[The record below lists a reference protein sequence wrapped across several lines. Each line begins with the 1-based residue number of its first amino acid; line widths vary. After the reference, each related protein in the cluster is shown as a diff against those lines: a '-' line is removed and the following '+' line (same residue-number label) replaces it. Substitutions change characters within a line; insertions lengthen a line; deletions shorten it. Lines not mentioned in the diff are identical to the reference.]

1 MGLLSKIKGIFIEDV
16 PDDEEEEK
24 KDEKEIT
31 VAKKIENKEKEK
43 EREKEKEKEVVE
55 RRVDREPKEVLELET
70 PVYDEKK
77 EEKLDQTKEYEKNP
91 GTEFKFGFSDDDFKV
106 EEVATTPKEE
116 PKKEV
121 ETPKKNVVLYHQSTV
136 TTVKDNYKE
145 TSYHEVYEANG
156 NREEKHTFQRS
167 PIISPVWGILDKNY
181 KKDEIVTKRDIRL
194 TTNNQKADLDAV
206 REKAY
211 GDLANDISSSI
222 EEKTNE
228 AKEDTSMEDNL
239 LYDLSDN
246 EGPSV
251 KKVTVGDAEEYYS
264 DLGLEYNVDYKMEKE
279 EPKDEDEGK
288 ELELVQNSLENEEI
302 IDSHNDEDEENEDD
316 NLFDLINSMY
326 DDKEWVWKY

>member
-16 PDDEEEEK
+16 VDDDDEDNKE
-24 KDEKEIT
+24 EKEIT
-31 VAKKIENKEKEK
+31 VAKKIENKDRD
-43 EREKEKEKEVVE
+43 REKEEVVE
-55 RRVDREPKEVLELET
+55 RRVDREPKEVLELDT
-70 PVYDEKK
+70 PIYEEKK
-77 EEKLDQTKEYEKNP
+77 EEKLDQTKEYEKTP
-91 GTEFKFGFSDDDFKV
+91 SGEFNFNFNDDDFKV
-106 EEVATTPKEE
+106 EEEVTTTPPKEA

-121 ETPKKNVVLYHQSTV
+121 ENPPKNVVLYHQSSV

-156 NREEKHTFQRS
+156 QREEKHTFQRS

-181 KKDEIVTKRDIRL
+181 KKDEIVAKRDIRL

-222 EEKTNE
+222 EEKTE
-228 AKEDTSMEDNL
+228 PKEESGIEDNL

-251 KKVTVGDAEEYYS
+251 KKVTVGDAEEYYA

-288 ELELVQNSLENEEI
+288 ELELVQDSLEKEEI
-302 IDSHNDEDEENEDD
+302 IDSHSDDNDEEDDND
-316 NLFDLINSMY
+316 NLFDLIDSMY
-326 DDKEWVWKY
+326 DDKE

>member
-16 PDDEEEEK
+16 TDDDEEDIIEEK
-24 KDEKEIT
+24 EVT

-43 EREKEKEKEVVE
+43 EKEEVVE
-55 RRVDREPKEVLELET
+55 RRVDREPKEVLELDT
-70 PVYDEKK
+70 PLYEEKK

-91 GTEFKFGFSDDDFKV
+91 SGEFKFSFNDDDFKV
-106 EEVATTPKEE
+106 EEEVSTTPKEE

-121 ETPKKNVVLYHQSTV
+121 ENPEKNVVLYHQSTI

-156 NREEKHTFQRS
+156 EREEKHTFQRS

-181 KKDEIVTKRDIRL
+181 RKEEIVPKKDIRL

-211 GDLANDISSSI
+211 GDLANEITSSLEKIDKTASANK
-222 EEKTNE
+222 EE
-228 AKEDTSMEDNL
+228 SGLEDNL

-251 KKVTVGDAEEYYS
+251 KKVTVGDAEEYYQ

-279 EPKDEDEGK
+279 EPKEEDERK
-288 ELELVQNSLENEEI
+288 ELELVQDSLEKEEI
-302 IDSHNDEDEENEDD
+302 IDSQSDEDNEDED
-316 NLFDLINSMY
+316 NLFDLIDSMY
-326 DDKEWVWKY
+326 DEKE